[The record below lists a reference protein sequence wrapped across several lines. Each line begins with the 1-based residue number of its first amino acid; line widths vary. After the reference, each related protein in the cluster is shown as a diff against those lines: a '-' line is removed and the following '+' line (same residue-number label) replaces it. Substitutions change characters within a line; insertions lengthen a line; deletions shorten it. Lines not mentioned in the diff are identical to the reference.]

1 MIDSGYPRDP
11 RSSVAQ
17 GHRIGI
23 GGFARQQVGHRTPP
37 PDSTGAELNYILK
50 QIEAR
55 TPMVI
60 KLAGGELVR
69 GVIEYYDREIL
80 KLTRATGPHLLLR
93 RENILYMHKDEDGR
107 RGNVQR

>member
-1 MIDSGYPRDP
+1 
-11 RSSVAQ
+11 
-17 GHRIGI
+17 
-23 GGFARQQVGHRTPP
+23 
-37 PDSTGAELNYILK
+37 
-50 QIEAR
+50 
-55 TPMVI
+55 MVI